1 MKIKANIL
9 FIPKGRWP
17 FVFLYGLGRG
27 AAVLLT
33 ELPAEGSIPSRSTT
47 Y

>member
-1 MKIKANIL
+1 MKTKGQHPKS
-9 FIPKGRWP
+9 PKGRWP
-17 FVFLYGLGRG
+17 YVFLCGLGRG

-33 ELPAEGSIPSRSTT
+33 ELPAEGSNPSESTI